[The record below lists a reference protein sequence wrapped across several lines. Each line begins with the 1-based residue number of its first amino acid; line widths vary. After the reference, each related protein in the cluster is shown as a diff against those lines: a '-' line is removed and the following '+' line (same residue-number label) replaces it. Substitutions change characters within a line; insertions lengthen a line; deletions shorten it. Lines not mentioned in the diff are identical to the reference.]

1 MAFEGSAERGLAYQL
16 GSFALFISIAGIGVA
31 LAFQY
36 IGGYIPCPLCLM
48 QRYAYYAAIP
58 ALFLALALV
67 SSGARGWAAAILFV
81 VALAYLANTGLGVY
95 HAGAEWKFWPGPD
108 SCAGDQGLAANTGG
122 LLKDL
127 ATIRVVRCD
136 EASWRFMG
144 LSFAG
149 WNAVLSLFL
158 MAVTLRA
165 AFSAAEAR
173 RRSL

>member
-1 MAFEGSAERGLAYQL
+1 MAFEDTAERGLAYQL
-16 GSFALFISIAGIGVA
+16 GSFALFLSVA
-31 LAFQY
+31 ALVTAFAFQY
-36 IGGYIPCPLCLM
+36 IGGYAPCPLCLI

-58 ALFLALALV
+58 CLFLALALV
-67 SSGARGWAAAILFV
+67 SSGARGWAGAILFI
-81 VALAYLANTGLGVY
+81 VALAYLGNTGLGVY

-108 SCAGDQGLAANTGG
+108 SCGGDQGLAASTGG
-122 LLKDL
+122 LLQDL
-127 ATIRVVRCD
+127 STIRVVRCD

-149 WNAVLSLFL
+149 WNAVISLFL
-158 MAVTLRA
+158 MSVTLRA